1 MSDQNQFV
9 QPQMDE
15 LNKDQI
21 KQNGKDLIKLNKQK
35 NDFELE
41 AQQKQFNHENEL
53 KDKEIGWI
61 GKFFGTGDNSSK
73 NIAVLLCLVLMIGG
87 TVISCIA
94 YFADKDTQF
103 IGLVWN
109 KILPVVTLSLGY
121 IFGKK

>member
-35 NDFELE
+35 NDFGLE

-53 KDKEIGWI
+53 KDKEIGLI

>member
-21 KQNGKDLIKLNKQK
+21 KQNGKDLLKLNKQK

-103 IGLVWN
+103 VGHVWN

>member
-53 KDKEIGWI
+53 KDKEIGLI